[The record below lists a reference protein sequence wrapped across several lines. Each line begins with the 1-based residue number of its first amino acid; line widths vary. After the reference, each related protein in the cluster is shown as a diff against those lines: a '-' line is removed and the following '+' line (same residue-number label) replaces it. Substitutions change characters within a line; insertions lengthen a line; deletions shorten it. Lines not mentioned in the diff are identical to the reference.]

1 MTVDVPPLTPDVFG
15 AAESGESSAA
25 VRDRVVA
32 ARRRQHERY
41 LHEHVRTNTELTPP
55 LMRRYCI
62 VDGAG
67 RRLLNAAIG
76 RMGLSA
82 RGYDRVLKVA
92 RTIADLAG
100 SDCIDAAQLAEA
112 LQYRIVE

>member
-1 MTVDVPPLTPDVFG
+1 MGQALPPDTLSALVD
-15 AAESGESSAA
+15 GETSAA

-32 ARRRQHERY
+32 ARVRQRERY

-67 RRLLNAAIG
+67 RRLLHAAIG
-76 RMGLSA
+76 RMALSA

-100 SDCIDAAQLAEA
+100 SDCIEAAHLAEA